1 MFLAALAL
9 SLSLQD
15 QALPDAQE
23 TEIEDALIGGEED
36 LPPPPPTNAASL
48 IAQIDGAWAAYGD
61 LAGELGARRAR
72 ERFLAEQL
80 LPVIARN
87 DLDEGAHGDVLR
99 ETADTIRDVEGA
111 NTAWAVAQLDP
122 EFFPILYAEQPRMGE
137 QILNWADRDETAE
150 GTIVAALEGVA
161 MMGLIDG
168 PSYARRA
175 DAWRVMTGQP
185 QLFGTAETCLNGT
198 INPGSIEEQATL
210 DERRQAL
217 GLPIMADAWTEERL
231 AQACGEDVAG
241 AEDE

>member
-9 SLSLQD
+9 SLYLQD
-15 QALPDAQE
+15 QAQPDAQE
-23 TEIEDALIGGEED
+23 TEIEDALVSAEED
-36 LPPPPPTNAASL
+36 LPPPPPTDAASL
-48 IAQIDGAWAAYGD
+48 IAQIDEAWAAYGE

-87 DLDEGAHGDVLR
+87 DLDEGAHGDILR

-122 EFFPILYAEQPRMGE
+122 EYFPILYAEQTRMGQ
-137 QILNWADRDETAE
+137 QILNWAERDETAE

-175 DAWRVMTGQP
+175 DAWRVLTGQP

-210 DERRQAL
+210 DERRLGL